1 MRIKCN
7 KRLGATLLSLF
18 FILPIPVTSA
28 QSSSEGSQD
37 RQISIEELQLLLERF
52 DPALLQ
58 QMFDSLN
65 LKTEEL
71 GHEAENYLQCLE
83 QQQAISPSE
92 PMDLSRFISEALTTG
107 KVCQFL
113 LDDLV
118 NKMQSDDKNPDEQQ
132 QKELIEKSL

>member
-1 MRIKCN
+1 MRIKCK
-7 KRLGATLLSLF
+7 KRLGATILSLL
-18 FILPIPVTSA
+18 FILLIPATSA
-28 QSSSEGSQD
+28 QSSSEDSQD
-37 RQISIEELQLLLERF
+37 QQISIEELQQLLERF
-52 DPALLQ
+52 NPALLQ

-71 GHEAENYLQCLE
+71 GQEAENYLQCLE
-83 QQQAISPSE
+83 QQQAISQSE

-118 NKMQSDDKNPDEQQ
+118 NKMHSDDQNPDEEQ